1 MLFAASDAETG
12 AAWYCD
18 FDFSFSNRDSV
29 VPQSR
34 PAVPAFFNSATAS
47 AWLSDFLVRPVSARQ
62 IASLELMPEVTAFE
76 AAAL

>member
-1 MLFAASDAETG
+1 MLLAASAAETG

-18 FDFSFSNRDSV
+18 FDFSNRDGV